1 LGREDC
7 VCGGLRNGVVPAAGK
22 GMASDDAAQRKP
34 ASTKPSMADD
44 CDVRVL
50 AAGWE
55 VFALGSGED
64 MQKRRDAALV
74 EDEQSGGQ
82 MFAA

>member
-1 LGREDC
+1 
-7 VCGGLRNGVVPAAGK
+7 
-22 GMASDDAAQRKP
+22 
-34 ASTKPSMADD
+34 MADD

-55 VFALGSGED
+55 VFALSSGED

-74 EDEQSGGQ
+74 DEEQSGGK
-82 MFAA
+82 MLAA